1 MCIICT
7 TKREFVCKCSE
18 AAATAVWIREGLLN
32 CNCSWM
38 CERTCVH
45 NLCHSWPTLGRIPKS
60 VDWSSAC
67 LRWDGSAV
75 LRTYVNQEWARA
87 GHPCISSEY
96 ELDLSCC
103 ADTFSQVRTNQN
115 ESFII
120 APRCHATDVLD
131 ATGIRIQKG
140 HADFKYAFSFSSSAF
155 SIS

>member
-32 CNCSWM
+32 CNYSWM

-75 LRTYVNQEWARA
+75 LRTYVNREWARA

-96 ELDLSCC
+96 ELDLSCWHLQPG
-103 ADTFSQVRTNQN
+103 ADEPKRELHHCPQVPCNRCSWCNWHKDSERTCRFQVCI
-115 ESFII
+115 FIFQ
-120 APRCHATDVLD
+120 L
-131 ATGIRIQKG
+131 RI
-140 HADFKYAFSFSSSAF
+140 
-155 SIS
+155 